1 MRSAISFTVISSQ
14 PYSILTPIHDLVV
27 LLIETLLNFREK
39 GLDPVSKLLW
49 RRRLCC
55 THMAGRGIR
64 VLKIG
69 MRLTLPRCCG
79 QVSDARDSS
88 ETITLALTPT
98 PPPLSCDTYYK
109 NTPLLPTASVCQS
122 APIRPQE
129 QSVLTSFVNV
139 VAPEIC

>member
-27 LLIETLLNFREK
+27 LLVETLLNFREK

-64 VLKIG
+64 VLKIS
-69 MRLTLPRCCG
+69 MRSSLPRCCG

-122 APIRPQE
+122 APFALKNRA
-129 QSVLTSFVNV
+129 SLLRL
-139 VAPEIC
+139 

>member
-1 MRSAISFTVISSQ
+1 
-14 PYSILTPIHDLVV
+14 
-27 LLIETLLNFREK
+27 
-39 GLDPVSKLLW
+39 
-49 RRRLCC
+49 
-55 THMAGRGIR
+55 MAGRGIR

-69 MRLTLPRCCG
+69 MCLTLPRCCG

-98 PPPLSCDTYYK
+98 PLPLSCDTYYK

-129 QSVLTSFVNV
+129 QSVLTSFANA